1 MPPKKNPST
10 ANDDEITETSE
21 LSAVTLED
29 LKGEHR
35 KLYDDTLA
43 KLTQDL
49 LARFVRTRHG
59 GVRTVGHT
67 DDLLDGVDLST
78 PSEERSRA
86 LR

>member
-1 MPPKKNPST
+1 MAPKKNPST
-10 ANDDEITETSE
+10 ATDDEITETSE
-21 LSAVTLED
+21 LPAVTLED

-78 PSEERSRA
+78 PSEEQSRA